1 MSDKLA
7 KRILNLIKAEEWS
20 EIEELLLNT
29 EDDWVLEM
37 VEQQMYRA
45 EGPQWVN
52 GILSSL
58 SCQTRE
64 STNLR
69 LKVYQAVLRVVRVEV
84 AGRERSIG
92 ELVAVLMM
100 HVDTF
105 PSHTLVT
112 LVDQYVELV
121 RSGQPLQGRWVD
133 LMAKTI
139 TSVSH
144 KEEVTVEGLKMAG
157 EDYRY
162 QVVKTLCDLPWSAE
176 TAISLL
182 SVIKDMDLPKEELED
197 VIHKVKEVLKKV
209 DYQSVPP
216 LVYHLVQVVH
226 SKLPH
231 RVLQLV
237 INYFNKQD
245 LKMESSQGQDHS
257 SDIRTEDLMNDD
269 AIEDSKKTDLT
280 EAKGTVILHLTHHAQ
295 YNPALVQD
303 FLKHMRSSIWLTER
317 LVTPFN
323 LALAFSLTSVEKFQD
338 KILDSLKSCLLKFFR
353 EEEQSQHCQWLRDAW
368 ASDCDVRS
376 AFITT
381 VENCGMGWDQV
392 SQGLVQLACGLLE
405 SGGGTKG
412 ETYASQRAVEL
423 AGLLLPLIIKRQP
436 HLIRSV
442 ISQLSCFILSSSSP
456 EQYIVILEKLVRAVP
471 LTVLNHHDVLRETLE
486 YLEHLPLGAATH
498 LLLALN
504 PLLKMNIALKD
515 SLMIILRKMLFSR
528 KIESRQIAVRGF
540 LQFLK
545 YFRVM
550 GTLPS
555 SQASMSFS
563 SSLSSTSVNVN
574 VHSVFNSSTNE
585 ALCLELLGVL
595 RRCFS
600 QQQEVKCTLYQ
611 GLYEVCAANPH
622 LVVSVMELLLQ
633 HSRTFMDLRP
643 DALNPVQLKRVVQV
657 QGESVIL
664 QEPLGDLLSALA
676 ACQAYY
682 HKHRDLV
689 AAADGEN
696 DEDNVVSV
704 LNETCSLFDKL
715 IEKLSGCD
723 LGDMGINTNGDFSSG
738 SAAGKKNLLNAQV
751 MATVFD
757 SLLEYIFL
765 TKKPSQE
772 TVPTVLSLF
781 RSQQKIVDLI
791 TEKNQRPGKKG
802 EGSKTRGRGRLPSK
816 PTAPFKSNLSLRV
829 TADIL
834 ATTLAEEEGQDG
846 EGANDSI
853 RTVLGNNH
861 GFQMYLLNV
870 VEINLSSFKGLTRL
884 EREKLLPPLKT
895 TAKILLEEC
904 IGCVGGPDASDVR
917 EVTRLR
923 QSLNIVATIMSIFC
937 KHFKHK
943 LEAVLKDVLG
953 KTEVSSLSVLLHKI
967 AKRCRKMLLRILH
980 HKERDSL
987 LKDATILVQM
997 INTVSQ
1003 SMDYNSPLLREV
1015 QEWVLQ
1021 LSKDQNFDNPA
1032 LTEALLKLLF
1042 QLSDQVKANHSMTW
1056 ELAQEL
1062 HSKLGDHKEDTEV
1075 KSHDKYSV
1083 VTEDSAPTVLGVT
1096 LIHLDTALALVE
1108 LVVCKM
1114 RASLSAG
1121 GNYDLEKVEQCI
1133 ITKCSAVISG
1143 IHEIIQSA
1151 LPLGSLVDHTL
1162 TTVTKLYNAL
1172 SSYVKYYLDLY
1183 RLRSHTQLSE
1193 KFEKLVK
1200 MSGDL
1205 VSGPVYP
1212 MITYIDTIQRQVS
1225 DMGKGTKKGTVLIT
1239 RAIKE
1244 SKLIP
1249 SLIFAVERYEN
1260 HLITLSRKSRINLMH
1275 GMKVST
1281 NRDFRIMVSAL
1292 VEDIEGENGEG
1303 ENGEEE
1309 AAGRKNGNGVTN
1321 SPTSDR
1327 DSGDEDRSVNSPPS
1341 SPDVSSSSKKHN
1353 FKSSSSNLAQKRKT
1367 MSQEHKGIAQS
1378 QHQVSQTK
1386 KSKMSLKRK

>member
-7 KRILNLIKAEEWS
+7 KRILSLIKAEEWS
-20 EIEELLLNT
+20 EIEDLLLNT

-100 HVDTF
+100 HVDAF

-112 LVDQYVELV
+112 LVDQYVELIQ
-121 RSGQPLQGRWVD
+121 SGQPLQGRWVD

-144 KEEVTVEGLKMAG
+144 KQEVIVEGLKMAG

-162 QVVKTLCDLPWSAE
+162 QTVKTLCDLPWSAE

-197 VIHKVKEVLKKV
+197 VIHKVKQVLKKV

-231 RVLQLV
+231 RVLQVV

-245 LKMESSQGQDHS
+245 LKMQSSQNQDCA
-257 SDIRTEDLMNDD
+257 SDINTEDLMNED
-269 AIEDSKKTDLT
+269 AIENTKKTDLT

-295 YNPALVQD
+295 YNPGLVQD

-353 EEEQSQHCQWLRDAW
+353 EEERSQQCQWLRDAW
-368 ASDCDVRS
+368 STECDVHS

-405 SGGGTKG
+405 SGGGIKRD
-412 ETYASQRAVEL
+412 TYASQRAVEL

-436 HLIRSV
+436 HLTRTV

-456 EQYIVILEKLVRAVP
+456 EQYIVILEKLARAMP
-471 LTVLNHHDVLRETLE
+471 LAVLNHQDVLRETLD

-504 PLLKMNIALKD
+504 PLLKMNMALKD
-515 SLMIILRKMLFSR
+515 SLMITLRKMLFSR

-563 SSLSSTSVNVN
+563 SSLSCTSVNVN

-585 ALCLELLGVL
+585 ALCLELLGIL

-600 QQQEVKCTLYQ
+600 QQQEVKCTLYR
-611 GLYEVCAANPH
+611 GLYDVCAANPH

-633 HSRTFMDLRP
+633 HSQTFMDVRP
-643 DALNPVQLKRVVQV
+643 DALNPIQMKKVVQV
-657 QGESVIL
+657 QGESVVL
-664 QEPLGDLLSALA
+664 VEPLGDLLSALA

-682 HKHRDLV
+682 HKHKDLV

-696 DEDNVVSV
+696 DKDNVVSV
-704 LNETCSLFDKL
+704 LNEISSLFDQL
-715 IEKLSGCD
+715 VEKLSGCD
-723 LGDMGINTNGDFSSG
+723 LGDMGINSNGDFSSG
-738 SAAGKKNLLNAQV
+738 SAAGKKNLLNAQA
-751 MATVFD
+751 MAAVFD
-757 SLLEYIFL
+757 SLLEYTFL
-765 TKKPSQE
+765 TKMQSQE

-781 RSQQKIVDLI
+781 KSQKKIVDLI
-791 TEKNQRPGKKG
+791 IEKNQRSGKKG
-802 EGSKTRGRGRLPSK
+802 EGSKSKGRPPSK
-816 PTAPFKSNLSLRV
+816 PTASFKSNLSLRI

-846 EGANDSI
+846 EEDSSI
-853 RTVLGNNH
+853 HTVLGNNH
-861 GFQMYLLNV
+861 GFQMYLLNS

-884 EREKLLPPLKT
+884 EREKLLPSLKA

-943 LEAVLKDVLG
+943 LESVLKDVLG
-953 KTEVSSLSVLLHKI
+953 KTEASSPSVLLHKI
-967 AKRCRKMLLRILH
+967 AKRCQKMLLRILH

-997 INTVSQ
+997 LSTVSQ
-1003 SMDYNSPLLREV
+1003 SMDHNSPQLQEV

-1032 LTEALLKLLF
+1032 LTEALLRLLF

-1056 ELAQEL
+1056 ELAKEL

-1075 KSHDKYSV
+1075 ESHDKYSV

-1096 LIHLDTALALVE
+1096 LTHLDTAVALVE
-1108 LVVCKM
+1108 LAICKM
-1114 RASLSAG
+1114 RASLSVG
-1121 GNYDLEKVEQCI
+1121 GDYDLGKVEQCI
-1133 ITKCSAVISG
+1133 ISKSSAVITG
-1143 IHEIIQSA
+1143 VHEIIQSA
-1151 LPLGSLVDHTL
+1151 LPPGSLVDHTL

-1183 RLRSHTQLSE
+1183 RLRSHTQLSG

-1225 DMGKGTKKGTVLIT
+1225 DMGKGTKKGAGLTA

-1249 SLIFAVERYEN
+1249 SLIFAVEQYEKY
-1260 HLITLSRKSRINLMH
+1260 LITLSRKSRVNLMH
-1275 GMKVST
+1275 GMKMST

-1292 VEDIEGENGEG
+1292 VKDENEEEEENGETEAAEA
-1303 ENGEEE
+1303 ENGD
-1309 AAGRKNGNGVTN
+1309 GVTN
-1321 SPTSDR
+1321 SPTSGR
-1327 DSGDEDRSVNSPPS
+1327 DSGDEDRSINSQPP

-1353 FKSSSSNLAQKRKT
+1353 FKSSSTNLAKKRKA

-1386 KSKMSLKRK
+1386 KTKMSLKRK

>member
-1 MSDKLA
+1 MVFF
-7 KRILNLIKAEEWS
+7 
-20 EIEELLLNT
+20 LLLA
-29 EDDWVLEM
+29 VRPG
-37 VEQQMYRA
+37 RA
-45 EGPQWVN
+45 
-52 GILSSL
+52 LTSDL
-58 SCQTRE
+58 
-64 STNLR
+64 
-69 LKVYQAVLRVVRVEV
+69 
-84 AGRERSIG
+84 
-92 ELVAVLMM
+92 
-100 HVDTF
+100 
-105 PSHTLVT
+105 
-112 LVDQYVELV
+112 
-121 RSGQPLQGRWVD
+121 RWVD
-133 LMAKTI
+133 LMAKII

-144 KEEVTVEGLKMAG
+144 KEEVTVEGHKMTG

-162 QVVKTLCDLPWSAE
+162 QIVKTLCDLPWSAE

-182 SVIKDMDLPKEELED
+182 SVIKDVGLPKEELED
-197 VIHKVKEVLKKV
+197 VIHKVKQVLNKV

-216 LVYHLVQVVH
+216 LIYHLVQVVH

-245 LKMESSQGQDHS
+245 LKMKSSLDKDCS
-257 SDIRTEDLMNDD
+257 TDINTEDVMNGD
-269 AIEDSKKTDLT
+269 AIEDSKEADLI

-353 EEEQSQHCQWLRDAW
+353 EEERSQQCQWLRDAW
-368 ASDCDVRS
+368 GNDCDVRS

-392 SQGLVQLACGLLE
+392 SQGLVQLACSLLE
-405 SGGGTKG
+405 SGGGIKRD
-412 ETYASQRAVEL
+412 TYASQRAVEL
-423 AGLLLPLIIKRQP
+423 AALLLPLIIKRQP
-436 HLIRSV
+436 HLTRTV

-471 LTVLNHHDVLRETLE
+471 MAVLNHQDVLCETLN

-504 PLLKMNIALKD
+504 PLLKINMALKD
-515 SLMIILRKMLFSR
+515 SLIILLKKMLISR

-545 YFRVM
+545 FSRVM

-563 SSLSSTSVNVN
+563 CSLSSTSVNVN
-574 VHSVFNSSTNE
+574 VHSVLDSSTNE
-585 ALCLELLGVL
+585 SLCLELLGVL
-595 RRCFS
+595 KRCFS
-600 QQQEVKCTLYQ
+600 QQQEVKCIFYK
-611 GLYEVCAANPH
+611 GLYEVCATNPH
-622 LVVSVMELLLQ
+622 LVVSIMELLLQ
-633 HSRTFMDLRP
+633 HSQTFMDLRL
-643 DALNPVQLKRVVQV
+643 DALNPVQLRKVVQV

-664 QEPLGDLLSALA
+664 VEPLGDLLSALA
-676 ACQAYY
+676 GCQAYY
-682 HKHRDLV
+682 HKHRDVV
-689 AAADGEN
+689 AAGDGEN
-696 DEDNVVSV
+696 DNVVSV
-704 LNETCSLFDKL
+704 LNEICSIFDKL

-723 LGDMGINTNGDFSSG
+723 LGDMGINTNGDFSTG
-738 SAAGKKNLLNAQV
+738 IAAGKKNLLNAQV
-751 MATVFD
+751 MAAVFD
-757 SLLEYIFL
+757 SLMEYTFL
-765 TKKPSQE
+765 TKKHSQE
-772 TVPTVLSLF
+772 IVATVLSLF

-791 TEKNQRPGKKG
+791 TEKNQKPGKKG
-802 EGSKTRGRGRLPSK
+802 EGSKTKGQGRPPSK
-816 PTAPFKSNLSLRV
+816 LTSSFKSNLSLRV

-834 ATTLAEEEGQDG
+834 TTTLAEEEGQDG

-861 GFQMYLLNV
+861 GFQMYLLSV
-870 VEINLSSFKGLTRL
+870 VENNLSSFKGLTRL
-884 EREKLLPPLKT
+884 EREKLLSPLKGI
-895 TAKILLEEC
+895 AKILLEEC
-904 IGCVGGPDASDVR
+904 IGCIGNPDVSDVR
-917 EVTRLR
+917 EIARLR

-953 KTEVSSLSVLLHKI
+953 KTDVSSSNVLLHKI
-967 AKRCRKMLLRILH
+967 AKRCQKMLLRILH

-997 INTVSQ
+997 LNTVSQ
-1003 SMDYNSPLLREV
+1003 SMDYNSPQLQEV

-1021 LSKDQNFDNPA
+1021 LSKDQNFENPA

-1075 KSHDKYSV
+1075 ENHDKYSV

-1096 LIHLDTALALVE
+1096 LTHLDTALALVE
-1108 LVVCKM
+1108 LAVCKM

-1121 GNYDLEKVEQCI
+1121 DCDLRKVEHCI
-1133 ITKCSAVISG
+1133 ISKCSAVISG
-1143 IHEIIQSA
+1143 VHEIIQSA
-1151 LPLGSLVDHTL
+1151 LPPGSLVDHTL

-1183 RLRSHTQLSE
+1183 RLYSHTQLSG

-1212 MITYIDTIQRQVS
+1212 MITYIDNIQRQVS
-1225 DMGKGTKKGTVLIT
+1225 DMGKGTKKGTVLT
-1239 RAIKE
+1239 ARAIKE

-1249 SLIFAVERYEN
+1249 SLIFAVEQYEK
-1260 HLITLSRKSRINLMH
+1260 HLITLSRKSKINLMH
-1275 GMKVST
+1275 EMKLNT

-1292 VEDIEGENGEG
+1292 VNGEDG
-1303 ENGEEE
+1303 EEENGEEE
-1309 AAGRKNGNGVTN
+1309 TAGAENGDDVTH
-1321 SPTSDR
+1321 SPTSDG
-1327 DSGDEDRSVNSPPS
+1327 DSGDNRSVNSQPS

-1353 FKSSSSNLAQKRKT
+1353 FKSNSSNLPRRGNPCLNK
-1367 MSQEHKGIAQS
+1367 SHK
-1378 QHQVSQTK
+1378 
-1386 KSKMSLKRK
+1386 LKRARCLSKGNKV